1 MLELLFEQ
9 FRKIRIQGNIMIEIF
24 NILLEKKIHFIYK
37 VISTNNSSYILK
49 MKMVSKDT
57 FAD

>member
-24 NILLEKKIHFIYK
+24 NILLEKK
-37 VISTNNSSYILK
+37 NSFYLQSNK
-49 MKMVSKDT
+49 H
-57 FAD
+57 